1 MLSKNFAKS
10 FFNRASAMMGAST
23 TRGVYTDETRPYVF
37 INEHTKV
44 ICQGMTGKHV
54 SFIQQLRYNETNLFR
69 VAPFMQIFDVNRS
82 SYFFY
87 QGTFH
92 TEQAIAYGTKVV
104 GGVNERKAGSEHL
117 GLPVFGSVTEAKA

>member
-10 FFNRASAMMGAST
+10 FFNRASAMMGASA

-54 SFIQQLRYNETNLFR
+54 S
-69 VAPFMQIFDVNRS
+69 
-82 SYFFY
+82 
-87 QGTFH
+87 
-92 TEQAIAYGTKVV
+92 
-104 GGVNERKAGSEHL
+104 
-117 GLPVFGSVTEAKA
+117 

>member
-23 TRGVYTDETRPYVF
+23 TRGIYTDETRPYVF

-54 SFIQQLRYNETNLFR
+54 SFIRHTGNFFISSRAIYANL
-69 VAPFMQIFDVNRS
+69 
-82 SYFFY
+82 
-87 QGTFH
+87 
-92 TEQAIAYGTKVV
+92 
-104 GGVNERKAGSEHL
+104 
-117 GLPVFGSVTEAKA
+117 

>member
-10 FFNRASAMMGAST
+10 FFNRASAMMGAPA
-23 TRGVYTDETRPYVF
+23 TRGFSYTDETRPYVF

-54 SFIQQLRYNETNLFR
+54 SFFIFSETLFR

-82 SYFFY
+82 SYFFD
-87 QGTFH
+87 
-92 TEQAIAYGTKVV
+92 
-104 GGVNERKAGSEHL
+104 L
-117 GLPVFGSVTEAKA
+117 GHFPY